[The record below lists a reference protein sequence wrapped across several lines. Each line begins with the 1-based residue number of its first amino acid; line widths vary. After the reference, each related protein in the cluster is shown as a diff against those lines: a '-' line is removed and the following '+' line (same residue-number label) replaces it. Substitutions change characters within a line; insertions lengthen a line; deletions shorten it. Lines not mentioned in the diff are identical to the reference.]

1 MKILSDN
8 ILLVLL
14 LILTGLGTIS
24 CSEDMEEVND
34 DVQVTFTASIKED
47 VLTRTHAFGK
57 ELNVD
62 RLVVGVFDVGLTR
75 QVYRDTFL
83 VNGSSVDIPLSLPKN
98 QAYRFVFWAYNSTC
112 DLYDTKD
119 LRAIKMI
126 MKKEEDGEPV
136 TTTFKE
142 VEKAD
147 AFFAIFPKDDEETGE
162 NHGYMVASENAEIP
176 TIELHRPLAQI
187 NVGTSGT
194 AVPASF
200 TVENAATRFHPFD
213 GTLSEEE
220 DFTWTFAET
229 TTESFSVKVT
239 ETQYNAYSYLALGY
253 LFAPLGEKTE
263 AAKKT
268 CQLEL
273 TETDKE
279 IPPFQDA
286 ELHANH
292 RSNIVGSFT
301 E

>member
-8 ILLVLL
+8 IRFLLLLVL
-14 LILTGLGTIS
+14 IGIGAIS

-34 DVQVTFTASIKED
+34 DAQVTFTASFQED
-47 VLTRTHAFGK
+47 ILTRTHAFGK

-119 LRAIKMI
+119 LRVIKMI

-136 TTTFKE
+136 PTTFKE
-142 VEKAD
+142 MEKAD

-162 NHGYMVASENAEIP
+162 NRGYMVASENAEIP

-187 NVGTSGT
+187 NVGTSGGAT
-194 AVPASF
+194 AATF
-200 TVENAATRFHPFD
+200 TVYETADTFHPFTETVS
-213 GTLSEEE
+213 GEA
-220 DFTWTFAET
+220 DFTWTFAEP
-229 TTESFSVKVT
+229 TTETFSVEINK
-239 ETQYNAYSYLALGY
+239 TQYTYNYLALGY
-253 LFAPLGEKTE
+253 LFAPLGKETE
-263 AAKKT
+263 AVKKT

-273 TETDKE
+273 TKMEKE
-279 IPPFQDA
+279 IPPFQDV
-286 ELHANH
+286 ELHADY